1 MATPRLSLH
10 VVTSATATGR
20 KAMALVLLSAAL
32 IALGTCTRKDAAE
45 IDTAAG
51 EIAVTPDPI
60 DEGRWIF
67 RFETS
72 GNEHIRTDTTAS

>member
-1 MATPRLSLH
+1 
-10 VVTSATATGR
+10 
-20 KAMALVLLSAAL
+20 L